1 MKNVGLV
8 PKAEYPVPLK
18 QTIATVKH
26 LIDAGYHPEDIHLV
40 GDSAGAA
47 LILQVLSHMLHPI
60 QGITEL
66 TLSSKLGGVILI
78 SPWVTLD
85 TNSPSFTSNSTTD
98 IFPPQFYSHLASF
111 IKPSVPEF
119 QKPYVEAVKAPK
131 GWFKGIDGVVS
142 RVFITVGDAEC
153 LRDDIETFAND
164 FTAVHKQAKVVKIPG
179 GTHNEPFGTVIA
191 GDPDIGEWPSRFAD
205 WLL

>member
-1 MKNVGLV
+1 
-8 PKAEYPVPLK
+8 VPLK

-26 LIDAGYHPEDIHLV
+26 LIDAGYHPEDIYLV

-47 LILQVLSHMLHPI
+47 LILQVLSHILHSI

-66 TLSSKLGGVILI
+66 TLSSKLGGAILI

-98 IFPPQFYSHLASF
+98 IFPPGFFDHLASF
-111 IKPSVPEF
+111 IKPSIPAS

-142 RVFITVGDAEC
+142 RVFITIGDAEC
-153 LRDDIETFAND
+153 LRDDIEKFAND
-164 FTAVHKQAKVVKIPG
+164 FTAVHKEANVVRIPG
-179 GTHNEPFGTVIA
+179 GTHNEPYGTVIA
-191 GDPDIGEWPSRFAD
+191 GDRDIGEWPSRLSD
-205 WLL
+205 WLV

>member
-1 MKNVGLV
+1 M
-8 PKAEYPVPLK
+8 
-18 QTIATVKH
+18 
-26 LIDAGYHPEDIHLV
+26 IDAGYRPEDIHLV

-66 TLSSKLGGVILI
+66 TLSSKLGGAILI

-85 TNSPSFTSNSTTD
+85 TSSPSFTSNSTTD
-98 IFPPQFYSHLASF
+98 IFPPGFYSHLASF
-111 IKPSVPEF
+111 IKPSVPKS

-131 GWFKGIDGVVS
+131 GWFEGIDRVVS

-153 LRDDIETFAND
+153 LKDDIEKFAND
-164 FTAVHKQAKVVKIPG
+164 FTAVHKESVVVKIPG

-191 GDPDIGEWPSRFAD
+191 GDSDIGEWPSRFAD
-205 WLL
+205 WLV